1 MKKVLKI
8 LNQKKNNLKIIIP
21 DNSND
26 DLEPSKSGSKLSQNT
41 PSNSPLICIDKIKNK
56 NEEKKNIC
64 LNKDDANINE
74 NKELFKVIPHFLNDN
89 KASSESLKEEN
100 FLKRLIVPN
109 KDNERKIKDPLTC
122 DSYKRFVNYKF
133 NFNFETK
140 EKGMII
146 PKEKIKEEKRP
157 KKISI
162 AFRIGNKNLD
172 YNKNRI
178 LNINKHNYSNNKIYS
193 RKDSQNDKVNHSP
206 LNSSLKS
213 LKYKK

>member
-1 MKKVLKI
+1 
-8 LNQKKNNLKIIIP
+8 
-21 DNSND
+21 
-26 DLEPSKSGSKLSQNT
+26 
-41 PSNSPLICIDKIKNK
+41 
-56 NEEKKNIC
+56 
-64 LNKDDANINE
+64 
-74 NKELFKVIPHFLNDN
+74 
-89 KASSESLKEEN
+89 
-100 FLKRLIVPN
+100 
-109 KDNERKIKDPLTC
+109 
-122 DSYKRFVNYKF
+122 
-133 NFNFETK
+133 
-140 EKGMII
+140 MII
-146 PKEKIKEEKRP
+146 SKEKIKEEKKK